1 VKQRVIV
8 SLKEGLMEIV
18 GLEGLSSEELS
29 HELRHGGRFVIFTY
43 CISILVMT
51 FKRPSKVYFL
61 KAGESGFVHGL
72 PYLLISLLLG
82 WWGIPWGPIYTLEAI
97 LNSLSGGKNITRE
110 MVSAMGM
117 SSLSGSY
124 KQV

>member
-1 VKQRVIV
+1 
-8 SLKEGLMEIV
+8 MEIV